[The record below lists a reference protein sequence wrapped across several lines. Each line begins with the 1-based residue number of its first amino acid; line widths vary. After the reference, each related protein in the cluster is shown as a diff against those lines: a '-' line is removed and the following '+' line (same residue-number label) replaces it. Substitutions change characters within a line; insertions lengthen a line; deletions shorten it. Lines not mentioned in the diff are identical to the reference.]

1 MGVMG
6 NSILLKINLNITIVE
21 EELMKLL
28 YYPSI
33 AIPLSELKKYI
44 FYSEEVS
51 TIVPDEFEYYNSDDQ
66 NWNESLAVMDYLE
79 SEGLY
84 KKSYASEILREYRK
98 PIRTEMLKRIENI
111 ETLKEVENGHSP
123 HSWWELYISKLD
135 YDVKEFLIEK
145 KLAKEERDILL
156 VEAEVA
162 AIYMGLLAEYASTYG
177 ESLYSTVT
185 NKLYYKELVYKPVI
199 NDDIAL
205 KLKFSISDI
214 LPVPTES
221 TSIDDILKFKNQ
233 RKDELSRFQI
243 SLSSM
248 QKSLSEINDLREYR
262 EKIEKYEKE
271 MLLQISDLK
280 AVLRENNIEF
290 TMNTID
296 SFLNSPQKIIN
307 SFVSG
312 KGFIKISPFV
322 EKIHKT
328 NSLLRNN
335 PIAYLLSAEASGL
348 INIV

>member
-177 ESLYSTVT
+177 ESLYFTVT

-214 LPVPTES
+214 LPVPP
-221 TSIDDILKFKNQ
+221 N
-233 RKDELSRFQI
+233 
-243 SLSSM
+243 
-248 QKSLSEINDLREYR
+248 
-262 EKIEKYEKE
+262 
-271 MLLQISDLK
+271 
-280 AVLRENNIEF
+280 
-290 TMNTID
+290 
-296 SFLNSPQKIIN
+296 
-307 SFVSG
+307 
-312 KGFIKISPFV
+312 
-322 EKIHKT
+322 
-328 NSLLRNN
+328 LLR
-335 PIAYLLSAEASGL
+335 LTTF
-348 INIV
+348 